1 MVVLTEPQQRDDGK
15 WVIRCRCSGP
25 LGRTC
30 GMEFDLVS
38 DEDPAPVIPGSDP
51 PKRRKAG
58 VNLAGAAICPSC
70 EQAMDDEQERDARE
84 SAVRERVRESHLPA
98 DLRGFTFEEMI
109 AKGKRGEVIE
119 AARTWASGKGTRGL
133 LLHGRAGAG
142 KTRLAATAAWDRLQA
157 RPIRYVSVAI
167 LIAQI
172 SASFSDKGRAEAV
185 GVLVGKG
192 PLVLDDLDKVAP
204 TEWIRGQL
212 FTAID
217 ARVQAGSAL
226 LVTTNLEPV
235 KLRERYGEAITSRLL
250 GYCDVHELVGP
261 DYRLELGEDPDARL

>member
-1 MVVLTEPQQRDDGK
+1 MVVEAEPVQRDDGK
-15 WVIRCRCSGP
+15 WSIRCACPGP
-25 LGRTC
+25 IGETC
-30 GMEFDLVS
+30 GREFDLVS
-38 DEDPAPVIPGSDP
+38 DENPAPVIPGSDP
-51 PKRRKAG
+51 PRRRKAG
-58 VNLAGAAICPSC
+58 LNLAGIALCPECSNRIDEESERERTEAAIR
-70 EQAMDDEQERDARE
+70 ERIRE
-84 SAVRERVRESHLPA
+84 SQLPA

-119 AARTWASGKGTRGL
+119 AARTWASGKGKRGI

-142 KTRLAATAAWDRLQA
+142 KTRLAATAAWERLQT

-204 TEWIRGQL
+204 SEWIRGQL

-261 DYRLELGEDPDARL
+261 DYRLELGEEPETTL